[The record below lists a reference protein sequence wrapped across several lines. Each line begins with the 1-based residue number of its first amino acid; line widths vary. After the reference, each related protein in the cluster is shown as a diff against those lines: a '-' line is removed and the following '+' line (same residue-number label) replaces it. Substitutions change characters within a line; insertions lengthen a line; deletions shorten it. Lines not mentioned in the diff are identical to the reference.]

1 MKTKTYFYLFI
12 LFLFTEFST
21 FAQLPGEEDGGGD
34 PQPAPINGKL
44 ILLAITAILYVIFK
58 LKKNKSHLNS
68 IK

>member
-1 MKTKTYFYLFI
+1 MKTKTYLYLFV
-12 LFLFTEFST
+12 LLLFTEFSS
-21 FAQLPGEEDGGGD
+21 FAQLPDEDGGGD

-44 ILLAITAILYVIFK
+44 ILLAITAILYVIYK

>member
-1 MKTKTYFYLFI
+1 MKTKTYLYLFI
-12 LFLFTEFST
+12 LFLFTELSS
-21 FAQLPGEEDGGGD
+21 FAQLGEVDEGGD

-44 ILLAITAILYVIFK
+44 FLLAITAILYVIYK